1 MFYSDDI
8 IARRRRLS
16 DPIFYIYSLFLRLYR
31 NIKTHNIINEKK
43 IPPSFKLIEALVV

>member
-8 IARRRRLS
+8 IVRRLRLN

-31 NIKTHNIINEKK
+31 NIQTHNVIKEKK
-43 IPPSFKLIEALVV
+43 IPPSFKLIDALVG